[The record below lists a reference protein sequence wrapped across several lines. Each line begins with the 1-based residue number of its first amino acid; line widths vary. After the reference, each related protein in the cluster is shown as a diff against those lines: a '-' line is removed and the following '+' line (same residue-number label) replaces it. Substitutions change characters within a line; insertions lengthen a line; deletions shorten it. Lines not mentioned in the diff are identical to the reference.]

1 MTDILIPIKTLD
13 LAKTRLSN
21 VLDPSERAGLVLAML
36 RDLLTVLGQCPVDDV
51 WVISADEIVLKL
63 ACEFGAKTIR
73 EEKSKGYNAAVSA
86 GLLEIGSGAQ
96 VAVLPGDIPLA
107 SRADLVKLTSP
118 SVAGVFEIR
127 IVPDAAAD
135 GTNGLFQS
143 STDLIAP
150 SFGASSF
157 SRHKRIALES
167 GRRLT
172 VMRLSSLASDIDC
185 ACDLQAFIQTKH
197 VGSTLAF
204 LRDIG
209 LPQSLKAHSERSV
222 A

>member
-36 RDLLTVLGQCPVDDV
+36 RDLLIVLGQCPADDV

-73 EEKSKGYNAAVSA
+73 EESSKGYNAAVSA

-118 SVAGVFEIR
+118 SVAGIFEIR

-143 STDLIAP
+143 SADLIVP

-157 SRHKRIALES
+157 SRHKRIALEC
-167 GRRLT
+167 GTRLT
-172 VMRLSSLASDIDC
+172 VMRLSSLALDIDR
-185 ACDLQAFIQTKH
+185 ACDLQAFIEAKH
-197 VGSTLAF
+197 VGSTSAF
-204 LRDIG
+204 LLDIG
-209 LPQSLKAHSERSV
+209 LAQSLKARSGRSV